1 MGSSSRAI
9 DAVGS
14 QLRELLVGRSFLFE
28 VLLEERCA
36 VIATAALPRRPMC
49 VTHDLV
55 TLDRQAAR
63 IVPQKT
69 LLLVFGPPLT

>member
-1 MGSSSRAI
+1 
-9 DAVGS
+9 
-14 QLRELLVGRSFLFE
+14 
-28 VLLEERCA
+28 
-36 VIATAALPRRPMC
+36 LPRRPMC

-63 IVPQKT
+63 IVRQKT